1 MISEETRNKWKSKLK
16 VILNHQNKLNNW
28 ELGFIDSIDMIL
40 NKDDDISL
48 KQSSIL
54 TRVYE
59 KVSE

>member
-1 MISEETRNKWKSKLK
+1 MISDETRNKWKSKLK
-16 VILNHQNKLNNW
+16 VILNHQNKLNDW

-54 TRVYE
+54 TRIYE